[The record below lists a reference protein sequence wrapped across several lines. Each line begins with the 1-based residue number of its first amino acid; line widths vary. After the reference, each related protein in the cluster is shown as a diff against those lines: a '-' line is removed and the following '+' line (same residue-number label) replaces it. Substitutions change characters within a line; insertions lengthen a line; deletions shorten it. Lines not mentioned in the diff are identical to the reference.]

1 MAFHHSDIILEK
13 TEELCHLVS
22 AGGHMAPFLWVVR
35 QSRVQRRVQGQDTPF
50 KYMLP
55 VTMFSN
61 QSPLTAHSVKTQ
73 SVSELQAVLYSENVC
88 GGLNKI
94 SSLNPGHWDIRSP
107 VGGGVLGGLGS
118 VALLEEV
125 GYTYTTW
132 HKVHADPNGLG
143 SSIPWPLLGWLLV
156 ASWSL
161 HHRSAFAQLRASA
174 LSVQGP

>member
-1 MAFHHSDIILEK
+1 MVEVLANLTKDLFATD
-13 TEELCHLVS
+13 TDW
-22 AGGHMAPFLWVVR
+22 GPFL
-35 QSRVQRRVQGQDTPF
+35 PF

-125 GYTYTTW
+125 CYG
-132 HKVHADPNGLG
+132 
-143 SSIPWPLLGWLLV
+143 
-156 ASWSL
+156 
-161 HHRSAFAQLRASA
+161 RSGGRF
-174 LSVQGP
+174 